1 MVGTSRKFS
10 VVVFASGGGG
20 NFRKIVEG
28 SSPDS
33 YEVRK
38 LVVDRA
44 CAAEKVAAELGIEF
58 ERVSQKPVE
67 TFWIRLSESIPD
79 HTDLIVLAGYMPT
92 VPAPFLERWSGK
104 VINTHPSLLPEF
116 GGKGMYGVKVH
127 EAVLRA
133 GAPETGCTVHMVTDV
148 IDGGMVLAQT
158 KVEIISGESAW
169 ELGGRVFAE
178 EGPLL
183 VHVICE
189 LSKARD

>member
-28 SSPDS
+28 SFPDS

-79 HTDLIVLAGYMPT
+79 HTDLIVLAGYMSI